1 MEKTAHLVNGE
12 TSQPPSKL
20 YEEFF
25 GSQDWARIQLE
36 KMPETRVVDYLTLPA
51 SQLNMLTS
59 QQMALRRTLPLHWS
73 RESGGN
79 KGNAPLTIFTR
90 YGELDQ
96 TLNPLRYDGRICFGI
111 KNADRISTNGHQ
123 VEACGNIKPFLERFC
138 SECDIEFHM
147 NVARRRAERQKL
159 VVERDKAVLRR
170 FRLIQ

>member
-90 YGELDQ
+90 YRELDRA
-96 TLNPLRYDGRICFGI
+96 LNPLRYDGRMCFGI
-111 KNADRISTNGHQ
+111 KNSISAKGRKINF
-123 VEACGNIKPFLERFC
+123 CGKRKPFLERFC
-138 SECDIEFHM
+138 SECDIKFHM
-147 NVARRRAERQKL
+147 KNQ
-159 VVERDKAVLRR
+159 
-170 FRLIQ
+170 